1 MFTRNKEVLHSLFSY
16 KDRFVFLG
24 YKTLQCSYRKTNV
37 IFGDSIQGK
46 TKNKKTAIAVHNCAR
61 QNRWLSEWVL
71 VKQRQCTGSHVSVDL
86 RTK

>member
-37 IFGDSIQGK
+37 IFGDSMQGK
-46 TKNKKTAIAVHNCAR
+46 TKKQEEDSNFCSQLCKTESVALRMGPCKTTSVHGISCIGGS
-61 QNRWLSEWVL
+61 QN
-71 VKQRQCTGSHVSVDL
+71 
-86 RTK
+86 